1 MPVLKNPH
9 QLKAAG
15 RGPGDGGGGGSCS
28 GTLILAEE
36 SPGANP
42 FEEDLEENEE
52 DSFLGGIS
60 PGRERTFPGGN
71 RADFERGLFSGSSG
85 DPFRRRATLE
95 KLVGL
100 SPFRLSRSRKSGEKR
115 SPGGEQGSDQRS
127 FLERMRLPLMEG
139 NPGQRGPEKKKT
151 RRCSDDFSLLQ
162 RLNGRRKE
170 GLYGSDCSPTEE
182 NGGGDTAKRGSFLKI
197 GLGSKV
203 RRTSLVE
210 KSNQAE
216 GSEAAPAAEKSE
228 PKPKE
233 PLSVLEIFHLIH
245 QRDLRLADR
254 HIVELEA
261 ECAQEGS
268 GKDGSR
274 KAKDVGLLYE
284 ALQKELWAVLAEALA
299 AKSTYPPLEQL
310 VQVIEQEEEAD
321 RRWRQAQGD
330 SAGGPVPRPRKMKQ
344 QWAEAVDR
352 LVGQKLC
359 QCMEGRGGTI
369 ATQMDRLAK
378 CTVED
383 LNRVRDHLLQ
393 AYPKE
398 YQAFGVYLGS
408 YHRGLARCLAEGVQK
423 QLSLSELYFVLDW
436 NSNIYQREVLSRPEI
451 SGLVKPQELGPL
463 LSSEM
468 QQSLE
473 EDCIAAV
480 KVAITK
486 DVSQELQKEE
496 ERWAQED
503 KENSFQFDLSSKVIL
518 VLKGH
523 VDKAPRITEDFGR
536 RVAHC
541 CLASLAEFLQS
552 FQKKVEKFH
561 EGQVVSSLS
570 PESYMGRTIML
581 VNCCPPFRDYLEHL
595 AKFGHPDSEAAKR
608 QAGLSLDRV
617 TRLCNRVLADQLF
630 QSLKPYFYKL
640 MKRKWLNNPE
650 AFSTIMALLA
660 EHAQKLRRMK
670 LGPYQMLVREVHR
683 RVLIEYVRPLMRV
696 RIICSSSKM
705 RAKVAHRLRS
715 EAKQLQE
722 FFIQLESSSSWL
734 DSVVPHLAGILE
746 LEDTPAIQMEVA
758 FLARAFPDVQ
768 KKHLSALLDVRGL
781 QSQAQRQLILA
792 ALESLELEGAE
803 TGICQDRAFFSEIST
818 GEVFCVRV
826 QLHRLSHFGFACFSR
841 MRQRPPRPQHQSRA
855 LREEEEEAQL

>member
-9 QLKAAG
+9 QLKASSS
-15 RGPGDGGGGGSCS
+15 GPGDSGGGGSHS
-28 GTLILAEE
+28 RTLILAKET
-36 SPGANP
+36 PGTNP
-42 FEEDLEENEE
+42 FEEDLEENEK

-60 PGRERTFPGGN
+60 PGQERTLPGD
-71 RADFERGLFSGSSG
+71 REDFERGLFSGNPE
-85 DPFRRRATLE
+85 DRFRRRATLE

-100 SPFRLSRSRKSGEKR
+100 SPFRLGRSRKSGEKR
-115 SPGGEQGSDQRS
+115 SPGGEQSSDQRS
-127 FLERMRLPLMEG
+127 FLERMMLPLMEG
-139 NPGQRGPEKKKT
+139 NLGQRTPEKKKP
-151 RRCSDDFSLLQ
+151 RRCSEDFSLLQ
-162 RLNGRRKE
+162 RFNGRRKE
-170 GLYGSDCSPTEE
+170 GLYSSDYGPAE

-197 GLGSKV
+197 GLGGKV
-203 RRTSLVE
+203 RRASLVE
-210 KSNQAE
+210 KVNQTE
-216 GSEAAPAAEKSE
+216 GLEAAPAAEKHD

-274 KAKDVGLLYE
+274 KAKDVALLYE

-299 AKSTYPPLEQL
+299 AKSSYPPLEQL

-321 RRWRQAQGD
+321 RRWCQAQGD
-330 SAGGPVPRPRKMKQ
+330 SAGAPGARPRKMRQ

-359 QCMEGRGGTI
+359 QCMEGRVGTI

-383 LNRVRDHLLQ
+383 LSSIRGHLLQ

-451 SGLVKPQELGPL
+451 SPLVKPQELGPL
-463 LSSEM
+463 LCPET

-473 EDCIAAV
+473 EQCIAAV
-480 KVAITK
+480 KVTIAR
-486 DVSQELQKEE
+486 DMSQELQKEE

-503 KENSFQFDLSSKVIL
+503 KENSFQFGLSSKVIL

-523 VDKAPRITEDFGR
+523 ADKAPQITEDFGR

-541 CLASLAEFLQS
+541 CLTSLAEFLQS

-570 PESYMGRTIML
+570 PESYVGRTIML

-595 AKFGHPDSEAAKR
+595 ARFGHPDSEAAK
-608 QAGLSLDRV
+608 QLAGLSLDRV

-640 MKRKWLNNPE
+640 MKRKWLSNPE

-696 RIICSSSKM
+696 RIICTSSKM

-792 ALESLELEGAE
+792 ALESLELMGAE
-803 TGICQDRAFFSEIST
+803 TGVCQDRAFFSEIAT

-826 QLHRLSHFGFACFSR
+826 QLHRLSHFGLACISR
-841 MRQRPPRPQHQSRA
+841 MRRRPPRLQ
-855 LREEEEEAQL
+855 RERRGPREKEAEAQL

>member
-15 RGPGDGGGGGSCS
+15 RGPRESGGGGSPS
-28 GTLILAEE
+28 GTLILAGE
-36 SPGANP
+36 SPGTNP
-42 FEEDLEENEE
+42 FEEDLEESEK

-60 PGRERTFPGGN
+60 PRRERSLPRD
-71 RADFERGLFSGSSG
+71 RADFERGLFSGSPE
-85 DPFRRRATLE
+85 DHFRRRATLE

-100 SPFRLSRSRKSGEKR
+100 SPFRLGKGRKGGEKR
-115 SPGGEQGSDQRS
+115 SPGGEQASDRRS
-127 FLERMRLPLMEG
+127 FLERIMLPLMEG
-139 NPGQRGPEKKKT
+139 GLGQRVPEKKKP
-151 RRCSDDFSLLQ
+151 RRCSEDFSLLQ
-162 RLNGRRKE
+162 RFNGRRKE
-170 GLYGSDCSPTEE
+170 GLYSSDCGLAEE
-182 NGGGDTAKRGSFLKI
+182 NGGGEAAKRGSFLKI
-197 GLGSKV
+197 GLGGKV
-203 RRTSLVE
+203 RRASLVE
-210 KSNQAE
+210 KLNQTE
-216 GSEAAPAAEKSE
+216 GSEAAPAAEKSD

-245 QRDLRLADR
+245 QRDLGLADR

-261 ECAQEGS
+261 ECAQGGG

-274 KAKDVGLLYE
+274 KAKDVALLYQ

-299 AKSTYPPLEQL
+299 AKSAYPPLEQL

-321 RRWRQAQGD
+321 RRWRQVQADAVG
-330 SAGGPVPRPRKMKQ
+330 APGARPRKMRQ

-359 QCMEGRGGTI
+359 QCIEGRVGTL

-383 LNRVRDHLLQ
+383 LSSVRGHLLQ

-408 YHRGLARCLAEGVQK
+408 YHRGLARCLAEGVRK

-436 NSNIYQREVLSRPEI
+436 NSNIYQREVLRRLEI
-451 SGLVKPQELGPL
+451 SPLVKPQELGPL
-463 LSSEM
+463 LSPET
-468 QQSLE
+468 QRSLE
-473 EDCIAAV
+473 EQCMAGV
-480 KVAITK
+480 KVTIIREM
-486 DVSQELQKEE
+486 SRELQEE
-496 ERWAQED
+496 EARWAQED
-503 KENSFQFDLSSKVIL
+503 KESSFQFGLSSKVIL

-523 VDKAPRITEDFGR
+523 VDKALQITEDFGR

-561 EGQVVSSLS
+561 EGQAVSSLS

-581 VNCCPPFRDYLEHL
+581 VNCCPPFRDYLESL
-595 AKFGHPDSEAAKR
+595 ASFGHPDSETAK
-608 QAGLSLDRV
+608 QLAVLSLDRV
-617 TRLCNRVLADQLF
+617 TRLGNRVLADQLF
-630 QSLKPYFYKL
+630 QSLKPLFYKL
-640 MKRKWLNNPE
+640 MKRKWLSNHE

-660 EHAQKLRRMK
+660 EHAQKLSRMK
-670 LGPYQMLVREVHR
+670 LGPYQVRAGDPHR

-696 RIICSSSKM
+696 RIICTSAKM
-705 RAKVAHRLRS
+705 RAKVASRLRG
-715 EAKQLQE
+715 EARQLQE
-722 FFIQLESSSSWL
+722 FFVQLESSSSWL

-768 KKHLSALLDVRGL
+768 KKHLAALLDVRGL

-792 ALESLELEGAE
+792 ALDSLEPAGAE
-803 TGICQDRAFFSEIST
+803 VGVCQDRAFFSEIAT
-818 GEVFCVRV
+818 REVFCVRV
-826 QLHRLSHFGFACFSR
+826 QLHRLSHLGLACISR
-841 MRQRPPRPQHQSRA
+841 MRRRPPRLQRPRGRG
-855 LREEEEEAQL
+855 LREKGAGAEL

>member
-15 RGPGDGGGGGSCS
+15 RGPRESGEGGSPS
-28 GTLILAEE
+28 GTLILARE
-36 SPGANP
+36 SPGTNP
-42 FEEDLEENEE
+42 FEEDLEESEK

-60 PGRERTFPGGN
+60 PRRERSLPSDT
-71 RADFERGLFSGSSG
+71 ADLERGLFSGSPE
-85 DPFRRRATLE
+85 DHFRRRATLE

-100 SPFRLSRSRKSGEKR
+100 SPFRLGKGRKGGEKR
-115 SPGGEQGSDQRS
+115 SPGGEQASDRRS
-127 FLERMRLPLMEG
+127 FLER
-139 NPGQRGPEKKKT
+139 
-151 RRCSDDFSLLQ
+151 
-162 RLNGRRKE
+162 
-170 GLYGSDCSPTEE
+170 LYSSDCGLAEE
-182 NGGGDTAKRGSFLKI
+182 NGCGEAAKRGSFLKI
-197 GLGSKV
+197 GLGGKV
-203 RRTSLVE
+203 RRASLVE
-210 KSNQAE
+210 KLNQTE
-216 GSEAAPAAEKSE
+216 GSEAAPAAEKRD

-245 QRDLRLADR
+245 QRDLGLADR

-261 ECAQEGS
+261 ECAQGGG

-274 KAKDVGLLYE
+274 KAKDVALLYQ

-299 AKSTYPPLEQL
+299 AKSAYPPLEQL

-321 RRWRQAQGD
+321 RRWRQVQADAVG
-330 SAGGPVPRPRKMKQ
+330 APGARPRKMRQ

-352 LVGQKLC
+352 LVGQRLG
-359 QCMEGRGGTI
+359 QCMEGRAGTL

-383 LNRVRDHLLQ
+383 LSSVRGHLLQ

-408 YHRGLARCLAEGVQK
+408 YHRGLARCLAEGLRK

-436 NSNIYQREVLSRPEI
+436 NSNIYQREVLRRLEMSPQ
-451 SGLVKPQELGPL
+451 VKGQELGPL
-463 LSSEM
+463 LSPET
-468 QQSLE
+468 QRSLE
-473 EDCIAAV
+473 EQCIDGVKGAAAPLPPPRISRGALWV
-480 KVAITK
+480 LLSPSLA
-486 DVSQELQKEE
+486 LQ
-496 ERWAQED
+496 
-503 KENSFQFDLSSKVIL
+503 

-523 VDKAPRITEDFGR
+523 VDKALQITEDFGR

-541 CLASLAEFLQS
+541 CLASLVELLQS

-561 EGQVVSSLS
+561 EGQAVSSLS

-581 VNCCPPFRDYLEHL
+581 VNCCPPFRDYLESL
-595 AKFGHPDSEAAKR
+595 ASFGHPDSETAK
-608 QAGLSLDRV
+608 QLAVLSLDRV
-617 TRLCNRVLADQLF
+617 TRLGNRVLADQLF

-640 MKRKWLNNPE
+640 MKRKWLSNHE

-660 EHAQKLRRMK
+660 EHVQKLSRMK

-696 RIICSSSKM
+696 RIICTSAKM
-705 RAKVAHRLRS
+705 RAKVASRLRG
-715 EAKQLQE
+715 EARQLQE
-722 FFIQLESSSSWL
+722 FFVQLESSSSWL

-768 KKHLSALLDVRGL
+768 KKHLAALLDVRGL

-792 ALESLELEGAE
+792 ALDSLELDV
-803 TGICQDRAFFSEIST
+803 CQDRAFFSEIAT
-818 GEVFCVRV
+818 REVFCVRV
-826 QLHRLSHFGFACFSR
+826 QLHRLSHLGLACISR
-841 MRQRPPRPQHQSRA
+841 MRRRPPRLQRQRGRG
-855 LREEEEEAQL
+855 LREKGAGAEQ

>member
-1 MPVLKNPH
+1 MPVLKNPY
-9 QLKAAG
+9 QLKTAS
-15 RGPGDGGGGGSCS
+15 RGPGESGWGSSRS
-28 GTLILAEE
+28 GTLILAKE
-36 SPGANP
+36 SRGTNP
-42 FEEDLEENEE
+42 FEEDLEEKER
-52 DSFLGGIS
+52 DSFLGGLS
-60 PGRERTFPGGN
+60 PGRERSLPG
-71 RADFERGLFSGSSG
+71 DLERGVFSGSPE
-85 DPFRRRATLE
+85 DRFRRRATLE

-100 SPFRLSRSRKSGEKR
+100 SPFRLGKGRKSGEKR
-115 SPGGEQGSDQRS
+115 SPGGEQGSDRRS
-127 FLERMRLPLMEG
+127 FLERMMLPLMEG
-139 NPGQRGPEKKKT
+139 NLGQRVPKKL
-151 RRCSDDFSLLQ
+151 RRCSEDFSLMQ
-162 RLNGRRKE
+162 RFNARRKE
-170 GLYGSDCSPTEE
+170 GLYSLDGGLAEE
-182 NGGGDTAKRGSFLKI
+182 NGGGDAAKRSSFLKI
-197 GLGSKV
+197 GLAGKV
-203 RRTSLVE
+203 RRASLVE
-210 KSNQAE
+210 KLNQTE
-216 GSEAAPAAEKSE
+216 GSETAPVGEKHD

-233 PLSVLEIFHLIH
+233 PLSVLEILNLIH
-245 QRDLRLADR
+245 QRELRLADG
-254 HIVELEA
+254 HIMELEA
-261 ECAQEGS
+261 ECAQGGSEAS

-274 KAKDVGLLYE
+274 KAKDVALLYE
-284 ALQKELWAVLAEALA
+284 ALQEALWAVLAEALA
-299 AKSTYPPLEQL
+299 AKSAYPPLEQL

-321 RRWRQAQGD
+321 RSWRQAQGG
-330 SAGGPVPRPRKMKQ
+330 SAGSLGPRQMRQ
-344 QWAEAVDR
+344 RWAEAVDR
-352 LVGQKLC
+352 LAGQKLC
-359 QCMEGRGGTI
+359 QCVEGRAGTI
-369 ATQMDRLAK
+369 ATRMDRLAK

-383 LNRVRDHLLQ
+383 LSSVKRHLLQ
-393 AYPKE
+393 TYPEE

-451 SGLVKPQELGPL
+451 SPMVKPQELGPL
-463 LSSEM
+463 LSPET

-473 EDCIAAV
+473 EECIAEV
-480 KVAITK
+480 KVAIRR
-486 DVSQELQKEE
+486 DMSQELQKEE

-503 KENSFQFDLSSKVIL
+503 KENSFQFGLSSKVIM

-523 VDKAPRITEDFGR
+523 ADKAPQITEEFGR

-595 AKFGHPDSEAAKR
+595 ARFGHPDSEAVK
-608 QAGLSLDRV
+608 QLAGSSLDRV
-617 TRLCNRVLADQLF
+617 TRLCNRVLADHLF

-640 MKRKWLNNPE
+640 MKRKWLNNSE
-650 AFSTIMALLA
+650 AFSAIMALLT
-660 EHAQKLRRMK
+660 EHAQRLRRMK
-670 LGPYQMLVREVHR
+670 LEPYQMLVREVHR

-696 RIICSSSKM
+696 RIICTSSKM

-722 FFIQLESSSSWL
+722 FFIQLESSSCWL

-768 KKHLSALLDVRGL
+768 KKHLAALLDIRGL

-792 ALESLELEGAE
+792 VLESLELTGAE
-803 TGICQDRAFFSEIST
+803 RDICQDRAFFSEIPTS
-818 GEVFCVRV
+818 EVFCVRL
-826 QLHRLSHFGFACFSR
+826 QLHRLSHFGLACLSR
-841 MRQRPPRPQHQSRA
+841 VRRRPPRLQRQRRGP
-855 LREEEEEAQL
+855 REKGAEAQL